1 MNSEDFNRLEQIVVN
16 FKEDVKAEF
25 RHQIGIQSEH
35 FQHKLDIVIE
45 GHEVLR
51 KEIRDTREELCEKIK
66 FVDFKVEVLN
76 QKIDGVHD
84 DLSQKIDGVRDDLSR
99 KIDAVAAD
107 LKAHRTDTE
116 VHKKVYKVKE
126 D

>member
-1 MNSEDFNRLEQIVVN
+1 MNGEDFKRFEQIVIN
-16 FKEDVKAEF
+16 FKEEVKAEFRHQIGIQSEDVKAEF

-35 FQHKLDIVIE
+35 FQHKLDIVVE

-66 FVDFKVEVLN
+66 LVDFKLETMN
-76 QKIDGVHD
+76 ETMNE
-84 DLSQKIDGVRDDLSR
+84 

-107 LKAHRTDTE
+107 LSAHRADTE

>member
-1 MNSEDFNRLEQIVVN
+1 MGALSRFSGFSGIVIAHKGGIKMNGEDFKRFEQIVFN
-16 FKEDVKAEF
+16 FKEEVKAEF

-35 FQHKLDIVIE
+35 FQHKLDIVVE

-51 KEIRDTREELCEKIK
+51 KEMRDTREELSEKIK

-76 QKIDGVHD
+76 QK
-84 DLSQKIDGVRDDLSR
+84 L
-99 KIDAVAAD
+99 DAVAAD
-107 LKAHRTDTE
+107 LSAHRVDTE

>member
-1 MNSEDFNRLEQIVVN
+1 MNGEDFERLEQIIGN
-16 FKEDVKAEF
+16 FKEEVKAEF

-35 FQHKLDIVIE
+35 VQHKLDIVVE

-51 KEIRDTREELCEKIK
+51 KEIRDTREELSEKIK
-66 FVDFKVEVLN
+66 LVDFKLETMNVTLN
-76 QKIDGVHD
+76 E
-84 DLSQKIDGVRDDLSR
+84 

-107 LKAHRTDTE
+107 LSAHRVDTE

>member
-1 MNSEDFNRLEQIVVN
+1 MNGEDFKRLEQLVFN
-16 FKEDVKAEF
+16 FKEEVKAEF

-35 FQHKLDIVIE
+35 FQHKLDIVAE

-51 KEIRDTREELCEKIK
+51 KEIRDTREDLCEKIK
-66 FVDFKVEVLN
+66 LVDFKVETMNETLN
-76 QKIDGVHD
+76 EKID
-84 DLSQKIDGVRDDLSR
+84 S
-99 KIDAVAAD
+99 VAAD
-107 LKAHRTDTE
+107 LKAHRADTE

>member
-1 MNSEDFNRLEQIVVN
+1 MNGEDFKRLEQTIVN
-16 FKEDVKAEF
+16 FKEEVKAEF

-66 FVDFKVEVLN
+66 LVDFKVDVLN
-76 QKIDGVHD
+76 QKIDDVRD
-84 DLSQKIDGVRDDLSR
+84 DLSQKIDGV
-99 KIDAVAAD
+99 AHD
-107 LKAHRTDTE
+107 LKAHRADDNKNP
-116 VHKKVYKVKE
+116 H

>member
-1 MNSEDFNRLEQIVVN
+1 MNGEDFKRLEQIIVN
-16 FKEDVKAEF
+16 FKEEVKTEF

-35 FQHKLDIVIE
+35 VQHKLDIVVE

-51 KEIRDTREELCEKIK
+51 KEIKDTREELCEKIK
-66 FVDFKVEVLN
+66 LVDFKLETMNETLN
-76 QKIDGVHD
+76 E
-84 DLSQKIDGVRDDLSR
+84 

-107 LKAHRTDTE
+107 LSAHRVDTE

>member
-1 MNSEDFNRLEQIVVN
+1 MNGEDFNRLEQIIVN
-16 FKEDVKAEF
+16 FKEEVKTEF

-35 FQHKLDIVIE
+35 VQHKLDIVVE

-66 FVDFKVEVLN
+66 LVDFELETMNETLN
-76 QKIDGVHD
+76 E
-84 DLSQKIDGVRDDLSR
+84 

-107 LKAHRTDTE
+107 LSAHRADTE